1 MIETLPLQSAIMF
14 AVAAVLVA
22 VGTWLLVKLRLPQG
36 PARVYVYRMVGIMA
50 LAGGSVLAM
59 SAWAM
64 WQWSLEG

>member
-14 AVAAVLVA
+14 AVAAVFGLG
-22 VGTWLLVKLRLPQG
+22 GTWLLWQLRQPQG

-50 LAGGSVLAM
+50 LSGGVVLAM

-64 WQWSLEG
+64 WQWSVEA